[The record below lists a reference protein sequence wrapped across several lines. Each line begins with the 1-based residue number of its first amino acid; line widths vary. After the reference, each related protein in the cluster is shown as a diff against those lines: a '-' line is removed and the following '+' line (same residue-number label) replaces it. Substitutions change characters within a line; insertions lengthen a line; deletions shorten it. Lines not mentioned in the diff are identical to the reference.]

1 MRRLGGDALW
11 PSPVYRSPDP
21 GAAAADRH
29 HPSFRHVRLS
39 ARGPRRAR
47 GWR

>member
-1 MRRLGGDALW
+1 
-11 PSPVYRSPDP
+11 P
-21 GAAAADRH
+21 GAAAADSH
-29 HPSFRHVRLS
+29 HQSFSHVRLS